1 MEWLFNPD
9 NLISIQGLVFLLVV
23 AIIWVG
29 GGRARPRAYLRFDED
44 NGRAIP
50 FEAEAMSEDPVAS
63 RPDKYAK
70 ALAVL
75 DVEEASPR
83 LDGRSRISSHAS
95 SQESSQE
102 SSSDGRFGGRSL
114 NVFFNWNGHTWDA
127 HEVLGLPAG
136 ASRDKVIQAFHSARA
151 RAGRDSLPFLQAA
164 ADAILKRSA

>member
-1 MEWLFNPD
+1 ML
-9 NLISIQGLVFLLVV
+9 IQGLVFLIVV
-23 AIIWVG
+23 AIIWLG
-29 GGRARPRAYLRFDED
+29 GARARPEAYLRFDED

-50 FEAEAMSEDPVAS
+50 FEAEVVSEEAAQS
-63 RPDKYAK
+63 RSDKYAK

-75 DVEEASPR
+75 EVDEPTARLGGRREEPEAY
-83 LDGRSRISSHAS
+83 G
-95 SQESSQE
+95 
-102 SSSDGRFGGRSL
+102 GGRSL

-136 ASRDKVIQAFHSARA
+136 ASRDKVIQAFHAARA